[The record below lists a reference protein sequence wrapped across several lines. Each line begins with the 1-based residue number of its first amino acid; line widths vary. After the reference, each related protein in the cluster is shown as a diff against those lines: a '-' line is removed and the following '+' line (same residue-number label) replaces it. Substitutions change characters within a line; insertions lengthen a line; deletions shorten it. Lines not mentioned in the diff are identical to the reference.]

1 MSTVEMHAYRNQEQ
15 VTKVIHGLCCEQFHE
30 GAILSVFMNVRTQTF
45 TLTSSARAHL
55 IVTDICFE

>member
-1 MSTVEMHAYRNQEQ
+1 MSAVEMPAYRNHKQ
-15 VTKVIHGLCCEQFHE
+15 VTKVIHRLCCEQFHE
-30 GAILSVFMNVRTQTF
+30 GAILSVFMNVRTHTS